1 MTPATPALQWFKS
14 SYSSNEGPNCVE
26 VALEWH
32 KSSYSGNDDP
42 DCVEVAQEWRKSSH
56 SGNDGPECVEVAIAP
71 ATVHIRD
78 SKNKNG
84 AQEAV
89 VAVGGAAWAPF
100 VGFAAGAQTV

>member
-1 MTPATPALQWFKS
+1 MTPPGSALEWFKS
-14 SYSSNEGPNCVE
+14 SHSSNDGPACVEVALEWRKSSHSSNEGPNCVE
-26 VALEWH
+26 VAL
-32 KSSYSGNDDP
+32 G
-42 DCVEVAQEWRKSSH
+42 WRKSSH
-56 SGNDGPECVEVAIAP
+56 SSNDGPECVEVAIAP

-84 AQEAV
+84 AQ